1 MKLTK
6 KKVLVAALC
15 VCLIAI
21 LSMGSLAWFTA
32 SDDIT
37 NNFYVGTTEDD
48 DSGKDVFGIDVWE
61 TDDTGA
67 KDDDGLEYT
76 EILPGDV
83 LHKDPTFTN
92 TGVHPQFVRATVTV
106 SDADIF
112 MEVLGNDYADPNVLF
127 KGIIPNDWTFDG
139 VSYVGGEL
147 KYVFYYNHVLAAK
160 ADTSALFTDVEIPLA
175 MTLQQAQ
182 ALTGDAFSVNIYGEA
197 IQSENLGVNTA
208 KEAFVQYQPE
218 DLTYGGAATI
228 YLENKNISGE
238 EIAYITAPGEVRL
251 VNATV
256 DTETGL
262 AVENGQNST
271 LMIVGGTYDVANGP
285 VVSADSASSPVVL
298 YLFGPVTVNGTVI
311 NSQAEAEA
319 SGAFE
324 NVTIIWMGNTSSYFN

>member
-61 TDDTGA
+61 TDPATGA
-67 KDDDGLEYT
+67 KDDDGLEYV

-106 SDADIF
+106 SDADIL
-112 MEVLGNDYADPNVLF
+112 MAAMGDDYSDANEFF
-127 KGIIPNDWTFDG
+127 KGINTTDWTYDG
-139 VSYVGGEL
+139 VSYVDGEL

-160 ADTSALFTDVEIPLA
+160 ADTSALFTDVEIPLEL
-175 MTLQQAQ
+175 TLEQAQ
-182 ALTGDAFSVNIYGEA
+182 AMTGDAFTVHIVGEA

-208 KEAFVQYQPE
+208 KEAFAKYQPE
-218 DLTYGGAATI
+218 DLTYNNADKVV
-228 YLENKNISGE
+228 LENKNITGE
-238 EIAYITAPGEVRL
+238 AIAELTEPTEFQLI
-251 VNATV
+251 NATV
-256 DTETGL
+256 NADKGITLTD
-262 AVENGQNST
+262 NGMNST
-271 LMIVGGTYDVANGP
+271 VVIAGGTYNIANGLVVEIDQASMP
-285 VVSADSASSPVVL
+285 VVVYV
-298 YLFGPVTVNGTVI
+298 FGPLTINGTAINSAADAAPFFGANVTV
-311 NSQAEAEA
+311 
-319 SGAFE
+319 
-324 NVTIIWMGNTSSYFN
+324 IWMGQY

>member
-1 MKLTK
+1 MKLIK
-6 KKVLVAALC
+6 KKILVAALC

-139 VSYVGGEL
+139 VSYVDGEL

-208 KEAFVQYQPE
+208 KEAFAQYQPE
-218 DLTYGGAATI
+218 DLTYNNADKVV
-228 YLENKNISGE
+228 LENKNITGE
-238 EIAYITAPGEVRL
+238 AIAELTEPTEFQLI
-251 VNATV
+251 NATV
-256 DTETGL
+256 NADKGITLTD
-262 AVENGQNST
+262 NGMNST
-271 LMIVGGTYDVANGP
+271 IVIAGGTYNIANGP
-285 VVSADSASSPVVL
+285 VVEIDQASMPVVV
-298 YLFGPVTVNGTVI
+298 YVFGPLTINGTAINSAADAAPFFGANVTV
-311 NSQAEAEA
+311 
-319 SGAFE
+319 
-324 NVTIIWMGNTSSYFN
+324 IWMGQY